1 MSNYIISPDGKL
13 YYAEDDYLQ
22 HWKYI
27 KREKV
32 NGKWR
37 YYYHDDKYEDAK
49 KNYEDAKAR
58 SDEKRAK
65 SDSIKEYAKDS
76 TNPRADSALAL
87 AQNKAERQAER
98 AEKKTAKAQDKYD
111 KAQEKY
117 DKSLGLK
124 IANGLNKLSDP
135 EKSKRQDN
143 EKDENKSDYVSA
155 SADLEK
161 ALTEYETSLRD
172 YTRQAESIKYLA
184 EKYGADSIK
193 EVETDK
199 ANKMRTQVKESVTK
213 LAEARDRLKEEADKY
228 KNSEYYKKSD
238 PDYERKVAS
247 MERRVA
253 QITEM
258 IDNSKI
264 KPKASYIH
272 KAATS
277 VDTGKNFI
285 DKLFSKKKKR

>member
-13 YYAEDDYLQ
+13 YHTDDDYLQ

-49 KNYEDAKAR
+49 KIYEDSKAK

-65 SDSIKEYAKDS
+65 SDSIKEHAKNN

-87 AQNKAERQAER
+87 AQNKAEKQAER
-98 AEKKTAKAQDKYD
+98 AEAKTAKAQDKYN

-124 IANGLNKLSDP
+124 IANGLNKSQ
-135 EKSKRQDN
+135 SK
-143 EKDENKSDYVSA
+143 EKDDKKSDYVSA
-155 SADLEK
+155 SANLEK
-161 ALTEYETSLRD
+161 ALKEYETSLRD
-172 YTRQAESIKYLA
+172 YTRQADSIKYLA
-184 EKYGADSIK
+184 EKYGADSVK

-199 ANKMRTQVKESVTK
+199 ANKMRSQVKESVTK
-213 LAEARDRLKEEADKY
+213 LAEARDRLREEADKY
-228 KNSEYYKKSD
+228 KNSD
-238 PDYERKVAS
+238 PDYERKVAA
-247 MERRVA
+247 MERQIA
-253 QITEM
+253 QITET
-258 IDNSKI
+258 IDKSKI
-264 KPKASYIH
+264 KPKSSYIH
-272 KAATS
+272 KETVS
-277 VDTGKNFI
+277 VDKGKNFI